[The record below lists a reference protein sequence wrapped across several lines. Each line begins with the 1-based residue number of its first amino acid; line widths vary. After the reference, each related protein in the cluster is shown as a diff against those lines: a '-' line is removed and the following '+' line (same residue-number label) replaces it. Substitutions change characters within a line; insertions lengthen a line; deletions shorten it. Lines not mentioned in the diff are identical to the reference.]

1 MRTPFRGGIS
11 AVLLGVAVTAAAI
24 AGCTG
29 MIGDDSGLI
38 GGSDNP
44 NPVGPNGPI
53 TNGLKDALVDTTR
66 FPRLTHLQWE
76 NTVRDLLKLP
86 APPGNSSSFTTDPPG
101 STFGNDGNLLKVTPG
116 LWGDYAKAAE
126 ELSAKLGAD
135 AAAVAK
141 ISPSDLPS
149 DIDAKARAWITAFG
163 KRAYRRPLT
172 ETEIT
177 ELLPLFKRGTELTG
191 VTDPF
196 AAGVAIV
203 VQMMLQSPHFVY
215 RLELGAKN
223 PDGTFGLT
231 NYEMASR
238 LSYSLWN
245 TMPDDALFA
254 AAEDG
259 SLATQEGIAA
269 QAKRMLDD
277 PRAEP
282 TVSDFHARLFDFNH
296 FDGLTKD
303 TTAFPEWQP
312 EMSTFMRKEAE
323 LFVRDVTLT
332 QSKGLN
338 ELLTADY
345 TFVNDKMAPL
355 YGLTGT
361 YGTEFTKAKLDP
373 AQRAGFLTQIGF
385 LAANSGSR
393 DHDPI
398 HRGVFVN
405 LKIICADLPPPPM
418 NVPPLPKDE
427 VGTYTM
433 RERITAHTGKN
444 TCGAGCHGTM
454 INPAG
459 FAFENFDAL
468 GKWRTT
474 DNGKPV
480 NAADVYPFEDGEQA
494 YNGPVE
500 FAKVLVARPQV
511 HKCYAGN
518 WLEYAYGRQKAEGDQ
533 ALIDI
538 VGKASLGGASTKEL
552 ILKLVLS
559 KSFSNRP
566 AGGA

>member
-1 MRTPFRGGIS
+1 MS
-11 AVLLGVAVTAAAI
+11 AVIAAVIVGAAAF

-29 MIGDDSGLI
+29 IIGDDSGLF
-38 GGSDNP
+38 GGGDEQT
-44 NPVGPNGPI
+44 PVGPNGPI
-53 TNGLKDALVDTTR
+53 TNGLKDALVDSTR

-76 NTVRDLLKLP
+76 NTVRDLLKLS
-86 APPGNSSSFTTDPPG
+86 ASPGSSSSFTTDPPG

-126 ELSAKLGAD
+126 DLAAKLGTDSAQI
-135 AAAVAK
+135 AK
-141 ISPSDLPS
+141 IAPADLPTE
-149 DIDAKARAWITAFG
+149 IDAKAKAWIALFG
-163 KRAYRRPLT
+163 KRAYRRPLSAT
-172 ETEIT
+172 ELN
-177 ELLPLFKRGTELTG
+177 ELLPLFKKGPELTG
-191 VTDPF
+191 ITDPF
-196 AAGVAIV
+196 AAGVSIV
-203 VQMMLQSPHFVY
+203 VQMILQSPNFVY
-215 RLELGAKN
+215 RAELGMKN
-223 PDGTFGLT
+223 PDGSYGLT
-231 NYEMASR
+231 SYEMASR

-254 AAEDG
+254 AAEDL
-259 SLATQEGIAA
+259 SLETQEGIAA

-282 TVSDFHARLFDFNH
+282 TVADFHAKLLDFNH

-303 TTAFPEWQP
+303 TTAFPEWKP
-312 EMSTFMRKEAE
+312 EMSTYMRKEAE

-332 QSKGLN
+332 QSKGLT

-345 TFVNDKMAPL
+345 TFVNAVTAPL
-355 YGLTGT
+355 YGLSGT

-373 AQRAGFLTQIGF
+373 AQRAGFLTQVGF
-385 LAANSGSR
+385 LAANASPR
-393 DHDPI
+393 EHDPI
-398 HRGVFVN
+398 HRGVFIN
-405 LKIICADLPPPPM
+405 LKIICANLPPPPM
-418 NVPPLPKDE
+418 NVPPLPKDVE
-427 VGTYTM
+427 GTFTM

-459 FAFENFDAL
+459 FAYENYDAL

-480 NAADVYPFEDGEQA
+480 NAADIYPFEDGEQS
-494 YNGPVE
+494 YNGGVE
-500 FAKVLVARPQV
+500 FAKVLVKRPQV
-511 HKCYAGN
+511 HNCYAGN

-533 ALIDI
+533 ALVDI
-538 VGKASLGGASTKEL
+538 VAKASLSGASTKEL

-566 AGGA
+566 AGGV

>member
-1 MRTPFRGGIS
+1 MGTRTRGFI
-11 AVLLGVAVTAAAI
+11 LAVTVAAAAI

-29 MIGDDSGLI
+29 MIGDDSGFL
-38 GGSDNP
+38 GGGNSNGT
-44 NPVGPNGPI
+44 PVGPNGPN
-53 TNGLKDALVDTTR
+53 TTGLKDALVDTTR
-66 FPRLTHLQWE
+66 FPRLTHAQWE
-76 NTVRDLLKLP
+76 NTVRDLLRL
-86 APPGNSSSFTTDPPG
+86 AANPGSSASFTTDPPG

-126 ELSAKLGAD
+126 ELAD
-135 AAAVAK
+135 KIGRDSAAVAK
-141 ISPSDLPS
+141 LVPADLPTE
-149 DIDAKARAWITAFG
+149 AEARARAWISAFG
-163 KRAYRRPLT
+163 KRAYRRPLS
-172 ETEIT
+172 ETEVS
-177 ELLPLFKRGTELTG
+177 ELLPLFKRGPELTG
-191 VTDPF
+191 ITDPF

-203 VQMMLQSPHFVY
+203 VQFILQSPNFVY
-215 RLELGAKN
+215 RLELGVRN
-223 PDGTFGLT
+223 PDGSFGLT
-231 NYEMASR
+231 AYEMASR

-245 TMPDDALFA
+245 TMPDDGLFA
-254 AAEDG
+254 AAEDK
-259 SLATQEGIAA
+259 SLETPAGIEA
-269 QAKRMLDD
+269 QARRLLDD

-282 TVSDFHARLFDFNH
+282 TVADFHAKLLDFNH

-303 TTAFPEWQP
+303 ATAFPEFKP
-312 EMSTFMRKEAE
+312 EMSTYMRKEAE

-332 QSKGLN
+332 QNKGLT
-338 ELLTADY
+338 ELLTASY
-345 TFVNDKMAPL
+345 TFVNSSTAPL
-355 YGLTGT
+355 YGIADVTS
-361 YGTEFTKAKLDP
+361 TEYVKRNLDP
-373 AQRAGFLTQIGF
+373 TQRAGFLTQIGF
-385 LAANSGSR
+385 LAANAGPR

-398 HRGVFVN
+398 HRGVFIN

-427 VGTYTM
+427 VGTFTM
-433 RERITAHTGKN
+433 RERITSHTGKN

-500 FAKVLVARPQV
+500 FAQVLVKRPQV
-511 HKCYAGN
+511 HRCYAGN
-518 WLEYAYGRQKAEGDQ
+518 WLEYAYGRQKADGDQ

-538 VGKASLGGASTKEL
+538 VSKESLSGKSTKEL

-566 AGGA
+566 AGGV